1 MLNKDNS
8 LSVHFNN
15 VHALFIEMYKIVNDV
30 SPKIISDVLKL
41 RDSLWYNLRHTSQF
55 STDPIHSVY
64 SGTESALYLGPK
76 IWEQISAEIKNTE
89 SFDGFKREIHVEFVR
104 HLYLI

>member
-15 VHALFIEMYKIVNDV
+15 VHALFIELYKIVNDV

-76 IWEQISAEIKNTE
+76 IWEQISAEIKKYGI
-89 SFDGFKREIHVEFVR
+89 FWWV
-104 HLYLI
+104 